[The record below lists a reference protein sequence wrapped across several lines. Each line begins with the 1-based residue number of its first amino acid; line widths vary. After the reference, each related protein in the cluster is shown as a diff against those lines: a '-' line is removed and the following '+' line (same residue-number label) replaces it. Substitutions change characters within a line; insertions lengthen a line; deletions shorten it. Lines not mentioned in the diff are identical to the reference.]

1 MNSYEHTF
9 IAKQDLSESQIK
21 KLIEKYENIISNNQ
35 GKILKTENWGLR
47 NLSYEIRK
55 NKKGFYYHIK
65 FQGLGDTIQ
74 KLEENENIDESIIRF
89 LTIKVKKIDLDTNY
103 FAKKEEQKI
112 IEKKWKEIKEK
123 VQKKETQIF
132 QN

>member
-9 IAKQDLSESQIK
+9 IAKQDLSDSQIK
-21 KLIEKYENIISNNQ
+21 KLIEKYENIITSNQ

-47 NLSYEIRK
+47 NLSYEIKK
-55 NKKGFYYHIK
+55 NKKGIYYHIK
-65 FQGLGDTIQ
+65 FQGAGETIQ
-74 KLEENENIDESIIRF
+74 KLEENQNIDESVIRF

-103 FAKKEEQKI
+103 FTKKEDQNNG
-112 IEKKWKEIKEK
+112 KKWNGIKEK
-123 VQKKETQIF
+123 TQKKETQIF

>member
-47 NLSYEIRK
+47 NLCHEINKSRK
-55 NKKGFYYHIK
+55 GIYYHIK
-65 FQGLGDTIQ
+65 FEGLGETIQ
-74 KLEENENIDESIIRF
+74 KLEETENIDESIIRF
-89 LTIKVKKIDLDTNY
+89 LTIKVKKIDLETNY
-103 FAKKEEQKI
+103 FTKKEDQKTLEKN
-112 IEKKWKEIKEK
+112 EKK
-123 VQKKETQIF
+123 
-132 QN
+132 

>member
-47 NLSYEIRK
+47 NLSYEISK
-55 NKKGFYYHIK
+55 NKKVMYYHIK
-65 FQGLGDTIQ
+65 FQGLGETIQ
-74 KLEENENIDESIIRF
+74 KLEENENIDDSIIRF

-112 IEKKWKEIKEK
+112 IEKNEK
-123 VQKKETQIF
+123 K
-132 QN
+132 

>member
-21 KLIEKYENIISNNQ
+21 KLTEKYENIISNNQ

-47 NLSYEIRK
+47 NLSYEIKK
-55 NKKGFYYHIK
+55 NKKGIYYHIK
-65 FQGLGDTIQ
+65 FQGTGETIQ

-89 LTIKVKKIDLDTNY
+89 LTIRVKKIDLDTNY
-103 FAKKEEQKI
+103 FAKKEDPKVMEKN
-112 IEKKWKEIKEK
+112 EKK
-123 VQKKETQIF
+123 
-132 QN
+132 